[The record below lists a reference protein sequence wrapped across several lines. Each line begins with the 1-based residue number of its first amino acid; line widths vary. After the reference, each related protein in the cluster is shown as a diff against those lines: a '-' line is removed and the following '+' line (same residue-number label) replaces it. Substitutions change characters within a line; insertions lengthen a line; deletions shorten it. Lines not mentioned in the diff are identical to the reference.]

1 MKKLMSVFSVT
12 LFICIITLSACE
24 GSNSTNDACTDNKE
38 INTEE
43 KSCCSTKE
51 LSEDS
56 DSTNTKCA
64 DNKETNT
71 EEKSCCSNKES
82 DVR

>member
-12 LFICIITLSACE
+12 LFFCAITLSSCVS
-24 GSNSTNDACTDNKE
+24 SNSTNDTCVDNQE
-38 INTEE
+38 ISTND

-56 DSTNTKCA
+56 NSTIAKCT
-64 DNKETNT
+64 DNKESST
-71 EEKSCCSNKES
+71 EDKSCCSTKEL
-82 DVR
+82 DVK

>member
-12 LFICIITLSACE
+12 LFFCAITLSSCV
-24 GSNSTNDACTDNKE
+24 GSNSTNDACVNNQE
-38 INTEE
+38 ISAND

-56 DSTNTKCA
+56 TSSNTKCT
-64 DNKETNT
+64 DNKESNT
-71 EEKSCCSNKES
+71 ENKSCCSTKEL
-82 DVR
+82 DVK